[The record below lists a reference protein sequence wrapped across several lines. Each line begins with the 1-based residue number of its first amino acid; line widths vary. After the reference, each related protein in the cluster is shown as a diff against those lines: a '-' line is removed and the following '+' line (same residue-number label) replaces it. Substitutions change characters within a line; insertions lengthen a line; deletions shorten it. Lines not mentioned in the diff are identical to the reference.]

1 MGSDDGV
8 SYTMKN
14 SKVICME
21 KLTFTLC
28 IVETNK
34 CFVIFR
40 RYSRTYKNR
49 ASADRSIWNTMGQIA
64 QRAPDR
70 HLYTFVTSQKGGF
83 GFLGWANMRALC
95 GGRSRRVGISR
106 YSKGKTTYTA
116 EVCVLVPLTISKL
129 EFITNSF
136 FL

>member
-8 SYTMKN
+8 SYPINYLKIHVN
-14 SKVICME
+14 NNP
-21 KLTFTLC
+21 TFTLYF
-28 IVETNK
+28 VKANK
-34 CFVIFR
+34 CFVILR
-40 RYSRTYKNR
+40 RYSRTYKKR
-49 ASADRSIWNTMGQIA
+49 SSADRSIWNTMGQIA

-70 HLYTFVTSQKGGF
+70 HLYTFVTSKKGGF

-116 EVCVLVPLTISKL
+116 EVCVLVLLTMYKI
-129 EFITNSF
+129 EFITK
-136 FL
+136 

>member
-14 SKVICME
+14 SKLICTE
-21 KLTFTLC
+21 KLTFTLFF
-28 IVETNK
+28 VKTNK
-34 CFVIFR
+34 WFVIFR
-40 RYSRTYKNR
+40 RYSRTYKDR
-49 ASADRSIWNTMGQIA
+49 SSADRSIWNTMGQIA

-70 HLYTFVTSQKGGF
+70 HLYAFVTSKKGGF

-116 EVCVLVPLTISKL
+116 EVCVLVPLTIYKI
-129 EFITNSF
+129 EFI
-136 FL
+136 LIQID